1 MHIKISHILPIFCI
15 TGGKHNSDRQICKDI
30 TVNDAP
36 AFWLQATAIKIP
48 LSKSKDHQLCTFIHT
63 HYAEKQPQVKCKND
77 LVFSCSP
84 FQKRCPTCPIQ
95 NLWLPKDMK
104 LQCRIFF
111 MKEIAKHSKKHCN
124 MFFFTAFCTPFPLYY
139 LGNALDFLVTCA
151 APPLLVPF
159 VRWLSRHFVTPQIMV
174 TAKLSK
180 SVSYSAQKINHFANQ
195 SNYVSFQL
203 KCASCWQRRW
213 RRWQQKKQQ

>member
-15 TGGKHNSDRQICKDI
+15 TGGKYNSDRQICKDI

-84 FQKRCPTCPIQ
+84 FQKGVQYKTYGCQKTWNCSAAYFSWKRLLSIPRST
-95 NLWLPKDMK
+95 
-104 LQCRIFF
+104 
-111 MKEIAKHSKKHCN
+111 
-124 MFFFTAFCTPFPLYY
+124 
-139 LGNALDFLVTCA
+139 VTCSFSQHFV
-151 APPLLVPF
+151 LLF
-159 VRWLSRHFVTPQIMV
+159 HFTTLGTHWTSLSRVQPLTCTLCTMTKSTFCNATNHGDSEALQKCLILS
-174 TAKLSK
+174 AK
-180 SVSYSAQKINHFANQ
+180 NQ
-195 SNYVSFQL
+195 PFC
-203 KCASCWQRRW
+203 KP
-213 RRWQQKKQQ
+213 K

>member
-1 MHIKISHILPIFCI
+1 MQNCILFQIPITQEVDNLRLQVVKQNFKKQNYLLLTVKTTAVKQLTKHPTKIVLDLLCIHSVCTLFSSNYCQPLISDAHKDLSHPPHFCI

-84 FQKRCPTCPIQ
+84 FQKGVQYKTYGC
-95 NLWLPKDMK
+95 
-104 LQCRIFF
+104 
-111 MKEIAKHSKKHCN
+111 
-124 MFFFTAFCTPFPLYY
+124 
-139 LGNALDFLVTCA
+139 
-151 APPLLVPF
+151 
-159 VRWLSRHFVTPQIMV
+159 
-174 TAKLSK
+174 
-180 SVSYSAQKINHFANQ
+180 QKT
-195 SNYVSFQL
+195 
-203 KCASCWQRRW
+203 
-213 RRWQQKKQQ
+213 

>member
-84 FQKRCPTCPIQ
+84 FQKGVQYKTYGCQKTWNCSAAYFSWKRLLSIPRSTVTCSFSQHFVLLFHFTTLGTHWTSLSRVQP
-95 NLWLPKDMK
+95 LPY
-104 LQCRIFF
+104 LY
-111 MKEIAKHSKKHCN
+111 
-124 MFFFTAFCTPFPLYY
+124 PLY
-139 LGNALDFLVTCA
+139 DD
-151 APPLLVPF
+151 
-159 VRWLSRHFVTPQIMV
+159 
-174 TAKLSK
+174 
-180 SVSYSAQKINHFANQ
+180 
-195 SNYVSFQL
+195 
-203 KCASCWQRRW
+203 
-213 RRWQQKKQQ
+213 

>member
-1 MHIKISHILPIFCI
+1 MRLQVVKQNFKKQNYLLLTVKTTAVKQLTKHPTKIVLDLLCIHSVCTLLSSNYCQPLISDAHKDLSHPPHFCI

-84 FQKRCPTCPIQ
+84 FQKRCPIQ

-159 VRWLSRHFVTPQIMV
+159 VR
-174 TAKLSK
+174 
-180 SVSYSAQKINHFANQ
+180 
-195 SNYVSFQL
+195 
-203 KCASCWQRRW
+203 
-213 RRWQQKKQQ
+213 